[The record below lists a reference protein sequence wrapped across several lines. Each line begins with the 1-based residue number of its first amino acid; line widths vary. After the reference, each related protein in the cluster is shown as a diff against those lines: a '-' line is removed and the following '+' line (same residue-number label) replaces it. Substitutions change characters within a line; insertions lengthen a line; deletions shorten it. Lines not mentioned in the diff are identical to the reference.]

1 MSDTWCYLG
10 VPAGCVDEC
19 HTRQRQV
26 VLTALVTE
34 GATVGALQHA
44 LAEPDTLA
52 TLQSGKPH

>member
-52 TLQSGKPH
+52 TLQE